1 MWPRAISTASNTT
14 PTNPYNCIGY
24 EAVQV
29 GPIVN
34 FPGESAKLPCAPL
47 FFTLAFHIKL
57 EYRNAVILL
66 SITLT
71 FRRRDGGWYHLFMI
85 FAVFDP

>member
-34 FPGESAKLPCAPL
+34 FPGESAKLPCC
-47 FFTLAFHIKL
+47 TS
-57 EYRNAVILL
+57 ILHAGVPHQIGI
-66 SITLT
+66 SQRGDITQHHV
-71 FRRRDGGWYHLFMI
+71 DI
-85 FAVFDP
+85 